1 LPAERIVGLSRR
13 CLELPMPTTSQALGP
28 TVVPTT
34 PPDTDGTNV
43 DSVYQA
49 LLQGV
54 GHEFVTEANVQALIQ
69 RAEADKH
76 PVLAAELRE
85 WQAPCG

>member
-1 LPAERIVGLSRR
+1 
-13 CLELPMPTTSQALGP
+13 MPTSQTKPNGP
-28 TVVPTT
+28 TSVPTT
-34 PPDTDGTNV
+34 PASTDANDI

-49 LLQGV
+49 LTQGV
-54 GHEFVTEANVQALIQ
+54 GHEFVTEGNVEELIR
-69 RAEADKH
+69 RAEAGKH